1 MRRRHR
7 RAIIKSLLRK
17 FIHGHEYFIVYNG
30 LCLVIYLLHRVVIKR
45 VIYAPAKDGALAYFL
60 CCFPA
65 ARLPLS
71 VVCLGSKHT
80 HGENS
85 PPVNEV
91 AGDQFN
97 LLSLCARFH
106 LHYIKLNFP
115 RGNNTD
121 AAEQWRLATQRGCKN
136 ERGGRYK
143 KKGAAEDSGEK
154 RVFKSERL
162 ASFFQGSSAT

>member
-45 VIYAPAKDGALAYFL
+45 VIYAPAKDGALAYFFASHS
-60 CCFPA
+60 CC
-65 ARLPLS
+65 
-71 VVCLGSKHT
+71 VCRAPHRCYTDWVLNTHI

-115 RGNNTD
+115 SRGNTTYT
-121 AAEQWRLATQRGCKN
+121 EQRRLATQRGCKN
-136 ERGGRYK
+136 ERGGR
-143 KKGAAEDSGEK
+143 
-154 RVFKSERL
+154 
-162 ASFFQGSSAT
+162 

>member
-17 FIHGHEYFIVYNG
+17 FILGHEYFIVYNG

-60 CCFPA
+60 CVASPPPSSHSLLFA
-65 ARLPLS
+65 WVLN
-71 VVCLGSKHT
+71 T
-80 HGENS
+80 HAGGNS
-85 PPVNEV
+85 PRVNEV

-143 KKGAAEDSGEK
+143 KDAAEDTGEK
-154 RVFKSERL
+154 RIF
-162 ASFFQGSSAT
+162 